1 MRMRASPLSE
11 VVWLVKESVAFVAVA
26 DSDALL
32 RVAVRLDA
40 RAWERDGEAVTLI
53 HARVV

>member
-1 MRMRASPLSE
+1 MRMRASPPSDE
-11 VVWLVKESVAFVAVA
+11 VWFVKDCVAFVAVA
-26 DSDALL
+26 DALL
-32 RVAVRLDA
+32 TVAVRPDA

>member
-11 VVWLVKESVAFVAVA
+11 WVLLVKESVAFVAVA